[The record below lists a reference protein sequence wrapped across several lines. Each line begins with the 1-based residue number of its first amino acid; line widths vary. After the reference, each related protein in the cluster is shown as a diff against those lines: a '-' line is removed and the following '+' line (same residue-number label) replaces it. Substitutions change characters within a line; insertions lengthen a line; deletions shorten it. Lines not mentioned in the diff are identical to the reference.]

1 MFVKLY
7 ATDDEEHDFE
17 YNFYVDWT
25 DIASVKLEY
34 GDDNESSFFNFYDRE
49 GEECFFI
56 DTVLLGDFDEDNDK
70 LNSWLRFFKEV
81 IGHYSNSKSMRRKTN
96 GKTGK
101 TNDLGIDTKQ
111 THTQSSFS
119 AKDEL
124 STQKEIETA
133 YNKLLDILGD
143 ANEDISDL
151 HGVNS
156 QFNSIKQIIESAFKI
171 KMSEARNEL
180 RAAMKDTI
188 WDNLVIAF
196 FGETNAGKSTIIETF
211 RILFDDKRKKEDGL
225 IVGDGRHDFTKTYE
239 EYHLSISGHDFTL
252 IDVPG
257 IEGNEAEFKDVI
269 KTALHKAHCVFYV
282 QGHNKKPDRATAE
295 KIKKYLGD
303 WVKVYSV
310 YNVRGGVSNYD
321 EEEERETLLT
331 SGVQKTENLIKTE
344 FKSILGD
351 VYAGHVTLQGL
362 LAMSAK
368 AEFSEQRDDLRRG
381 QQKLLSYFDGSPG
394 KVLQFSQFQTLTNLV
409 EQKAGN
415 FKTEIIEANK
425 QKLISLASRIA
436 DEMEQVMD
444 SQNEYLESLR
454 TRLDT
459 VKRDVCYNGLD
470 SAKRNIGNKCKNAV
484 DKAYGDLK
492 ADIFSLIGNESENI
506 KWQAQ
511 HRQEVR
517 MNELSNII
525 KSIVSEELFKVKSTA
540 NRKIKELDGIKLR
553 PISFRSSVDINVD
566 IDFTEA
572 LEELDVDW
580 DDVANWVGK
589 TAGTA
594 AAGAALGSFIP
605 GIGTLVGAGIGTVI
619 GGIGHA
625 LSGDGGKADARKS
638 ASDAIEK
645 ARQKVKNNISSMLS
659 SVLNEI
665 DSQGRK
671 LKSSIDKEK
680 ANIEELQDSL
690 DCFDEDVRDFVNR
703 IKHKQ
708 YGRI

>member
-1 MFVKLY
+1 MK
-7 ATDDEEHDFE
+7 DFE
-17 YNFYVDWT
+17 CNWFQGTKQLYR
-25 DIASVKLEY
+25 I
-34 GDDNESSFFNFYDRE
+34 
-49 GEECFFI
+49 
-56 DTVLLGDFDEDNDK
+56 
-70 LNSWLRFFKEV
+70 
-81 IGHYSNSKSMRRKTN
+81 
-96 GKTGK
+96 
-101 TNDLGIDTKQ
+101 NDLCVDTKQ
-111 THTQSSFS
+111 TCIKSTVS
-119 AKDEL
+119 AKNEL
-124 STQKEIETA
+124 ATQKEIEAA
-133 YNKLLDILGD
+133 YNKLFDILSD
-143 ANEDISDL
+143 ANEELSDL

-156 QFNSIKQIIESAFKI
+156 QFDSVKLIIESAFKT
-171 KMSEARNEL
+171 KMSEAKNEL
-180 RAAMKDTI
+180 RIAMKDTI

-257 IEGNEAEFKDVI
+257 IEGDEAEFKDVI

-344 FKSILGD
+344 LKSILGD
-351 VYAGHVTLQGL
+351 VYAGHITLQGL

-368 AEFSEQRDDLRRG
+368 AEFSEQREDLRRG
-381 QQKLLSYFDGSPG
+381 QQKLLSYFDGSPD
-394 KVLQFSQFQTLTNLV
+394 KVLQFSQFKTLTNLV

-425 QKLISLASRIA
+425 QKLVSLASRMA

-459 VKRDVCYNGLD
+459 VKRDVCNNGLD

-492 ADIFSLIGNESENI
+492 ADIFNLIENEPEDI

-511 HRQEVR
+511 HCQEVR
-517 MNELSNII
+517 MNELSTVI
-525 KSIVSEELFKVKSTA
+525 KSIVSEELSKVQSTA
-540 NRKIKELDGIKLR
+540 NRKIKELDGINLI
-553 PISFRSSVDINVD
+553 PISFGSPVDINVD
-566 IDFTEA
+566 INFTNA
-572 LEELDVDW
+572 LEELDVDCA
-580 DDVANWVGK
+580 DFANWVGK
-589 TAGTA
+589 TAETA
-594 AAGAALGSFIP
+594 AVGAALGTYFCP
-605 GIGTLVGAGIGTVI
+605 GIGTFVGAGLGGLF

-625 LSGDGGKADARKS
+625 CSGDGGKADARKS
-638 ASDAIEK
+638 VSDAIEK
-645 ARQKVKNNISSMLS
+645 ARRKVKNNISSMLS

-680 ANIEELQDSL
+680 ANIEELQDGL
-690 DCFDEDVRDFVNR
+690 DSFDKDVRNFVKKN
-703 IKHKQ
+703 KA
-708 YGRI
+708 